1 METPCTSCVHYA
13 ETQVAQFAYYVKCR
27 KDAPAGAFLSKW
39 GCWLYEKRK
48 HGGRQ
53 TDRAGHPGKS
63 F

>member
-13 ETQVAQFAYYVKCR
+13 ETQVAQFAYYVKCK
-27 KDAPAGAFLSKW
+27 KDAPAGAFLSRW

-53 TDRAGHPGKS
+53 TGRAD
-63 F
+63 